1 MEVIHMMEVSSQ
13 QVTDQ
18 PTANGWP
25 FSRIR
30 RITGYLTDDTRR
42 WNTSKQDEERDRLKN
57 AV

>member
-13 QVTDQ
+13 KVTEQ
-18 PTANGWP
+18 MRSKGVP
-25 FSRIR
+25 FYRIR